1 MITFITILHLWYFA
15 AWSRHIYN
23 IMYKDYELDIFDR
36 DPNFATVTI
45 AVGSVFGI
53 MYWSYLI
60 IRYLP

>member
-1 MITFITILHLWYFA
+1 
-15 AWSRHIYN
+15 
-23 IMYKDYELDIFDR
+23 MYKDYELDIFDR